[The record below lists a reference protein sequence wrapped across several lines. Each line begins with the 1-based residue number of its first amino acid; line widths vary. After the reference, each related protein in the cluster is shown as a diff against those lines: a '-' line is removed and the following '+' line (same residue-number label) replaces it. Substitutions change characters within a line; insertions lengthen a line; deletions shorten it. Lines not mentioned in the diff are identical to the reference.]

1 MRLILIFMLFLTI
14 SCANI
19 TGELLNVEPI
29 QNDFYL
35 GKNSQGDSG
44 LWVVS
49 YKVMS
54 DINHT
59 DSFVRW
65 TLIYKNPS
73 YIYYNDSLIIVMKE
87 SKNGRNNYLIVK
99 SVNGEYNY
107 KKISNLNPMRFENQ
121 LQRLG
126 ISQYID
132 SLKVIK

>member
-54 DINHT
+54 DINPT

-73 YIYYNDSLIIVMKE
+73 YIYYNDSLI
-87 SKNGRNNYLIVK
+87 
-99 SVNGEYNY
+99 
-107 KKISNLNPMRFENQ
+107 
-121 LQRLG
+121 
-126 ISQYID
+126 
-132 SLKVIK
+132 

>member
-1 MRLILIFMLFLTI
+1 MLFLTI

-54 DINHT
+54 DINPT